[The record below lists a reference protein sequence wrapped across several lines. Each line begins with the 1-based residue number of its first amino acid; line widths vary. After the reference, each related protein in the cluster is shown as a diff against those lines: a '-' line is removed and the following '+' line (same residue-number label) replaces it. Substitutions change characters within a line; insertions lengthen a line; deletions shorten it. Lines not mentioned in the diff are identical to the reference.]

1 MLMMLHYYA
10 YFISQFL
17 MKEFERLYL
26 QYKKIGTTIFKKNNY
41 FGTIIFLTAALV

>member
-26 QYKKIGTTIFKKNNY
+26 QYKKIGTTILKNNY